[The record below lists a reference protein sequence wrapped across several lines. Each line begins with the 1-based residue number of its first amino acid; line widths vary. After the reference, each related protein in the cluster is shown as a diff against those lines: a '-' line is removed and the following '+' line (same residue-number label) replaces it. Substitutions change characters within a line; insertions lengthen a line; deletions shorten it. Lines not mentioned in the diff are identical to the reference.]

1 MYARAKGNRLGYV
14 HKTIYQ
20 IKSTHPSVILAL
32 AVGRLSVSRRATVGK
47 DREMV
52 EVGVR
57 KISWKEYWVS
67 YAQIPIEYLSNAF
80 WVSFYRI
87 FRIKK
92 QRSRL
97 SIAVFVVSDIFVHL
111 SFCKLVLFVLANILV
126 VCFEKKFS
134 RAESCAKEWYKEN

>member
-52 EVGVR
+52 G
-57 KISWKEYWVS
+57 
-67 YAQIPIEYLSNAF
+67 
-80 WVSFYRI
+80 
-87 FRIKK
+87 
-92 QRSRL
+92 
-97 SIAVFVVSDIFVHL
+97 
-111 SFCKLVLFVLANILV
+111 
-126 VCFEKKFS
+126 
-134 RAESCAKEWYKEN
+134 ESSEN